1 MFMLESWSKGG
12 RTLLATRSGNGKST
26 MTTSRRFVMNDGK
39 TNLHEVAAILT
50 FNVPDFTRFSG
61 ITVLDPRELFNEAPR
76 NETRTDS

>member
-1 MFMLESWSKGG
+1 MDTGTFERS
-12 RTLLATRSGNGKST
+12 LLALQRQSVKGKNGHDARIVAS
-26 MTTSRRFVMNDGK
+26 M
-39 TNLHEVAAILT
+39 NLHGVAAIPT